1 MMSSQDSPDKHTVQ
15 SRKRS
20 GGQLHFVSSNDSAAQ
35 TVILLHGICSSSS
48 EWSLVTPYLLDDYHV
63 LAVDLPLHSRS
74 RHIAPFTME
83 NAADHV
89 AAMIRDHAHGGKAHV
104 VGLSAGGFV
113 AQHLTRK
120 YSELV
125 STLYVTGAMPF
136 AGFRAWISTHPVLL
150 YAISGVFNKCTPQA
164 VVRRIN
170 ASMGM
175 QVSDELLLEQ
185 QENFSYALLRDGF
198 GGIAASTFDKVK
210 ELAETEVR
218 TLAVAGEKQDD
229 VENTRKMGQVLKE
242 HGSPQ
247 NMAAVAKDAI
257 HAWDLQKPEL
267 MAESIKA
274 WIVNKPLPEGI
285 GELC

>member
-1 MMSSQDSPDKHTVQ
+1 MMSSQDPQDKEAGQ
-15 SRKRS
+15 PREPSA
-20 GGQLHFVSSNDSAAQ
+20 GQLYFVSSNDSASQ

-48 EWSLVTPYLLDDYHV
+48 EWGLVTPHLSDEYHV

-74 RHIAPFTME
+74 RHIAPFTIE

-89 AAMIRDHAHGGKAHV
+89 AAVIRDHAHGGKAHV

-113 AQHLTRK
+113 AQNLTQR
-120 YSELV
+120 YPELV
-125 STLYVTGAMPF
+125 STLYITGAMPF

-150 YAISGVFNKCTPQA
+150 YLVSGAFNKYIPLA

-170 ASMGM
+170 TSMGM

-185 QENFSYALLRDGF
+185 QDNFSYALIRDGF
-198 GGIAASTFDKVK
+198 AGIGAFNLDTVK
-210 ELAETEVR
+210 ELAETKVR

-229 VENTRKMGQVLKE
+229 VEGTRKMGQVLKE
-242 HGSPQ
+242 HGLPQ
-247 NMAAVAKDAI
+247 NVAVVAKDAV

-274 WIVNKPLPEGI
+274 WIENRPLPEGI
-285 GELC
+285 EELR